1 MLLDKE
7 LILKLLQRI
16 GDELDRSGLAGEI
29 ILTGGAS
36 MCLVHGARQAT
47 LDVDALFEP
56 NTEIRHIVY
65 KIAQDE
71 GLPITWLNDAV
82 KIFFKPNAPIDSF
95 MKLKGLNIS
104 TVSPEY
110 LLAMKIYASRQEEKD
125 NADIIFLIN
134 KLGIVNKEQASE
146 ILFKYFP
153 LPSVEPKSLV
163 MLDEIFHII
172 KNEADMRHD
181 NKHDE
186 DSNKPKI

>member
-1 MLLDKE
+1 
-7 LILKLLQRI
+7 
-16 GDELDRSGLAGEI
+16 
-29 ILTGGAS
+29 
-36 MCLVHGARQAT
+36 LVHGARQAT

-65 KIAQDE
+65 NIAKDE

-82 KIFFKPNAPIDSF
+82 KMFVKPNAPINFF

-110 LLAMKIYASRQEEKD
+110 LLAMKIYSSRINERDK
-125 NADIIFLIN
+125 ADILFLTN

-153 LPSVEPKSLV
+153 LPNFEANSLV
-163 MLDEIFHII
+163 KLDDIFNII
-172 KNEADMRHD
+172 NCKMDKKRDAE
-181 NKHDE
+181 HDE
-186 DSNKPKI
+186 DSNKPKM